1 MLKKLIKFEDLDGNP
16 CEEEFYFGVNKAE
29 LTKLHLTLGED
40 MAGLIRQLIAEQERA
55 KIVDLFEKVIKMSI
69 GKKSEDGKRFLKSD
83 EITENFCATDAYS
96 ELFMELVTDT
106 AKMAEFIRGIMPNSM
121 ATEVAKMDLEN
132 VDLDTVIKG
141 YEENA
146 AKAELPP
153 ADKKLEEYTETE
165 LLEMPQDQFD
175 KLVGKDPKKWPH
187 AVLQVA
193 FQRKTAG

>member
-83 EITENFCATDAYS
+83 EITEDFCATDAYS

-132 VDLDTVIKG
+132 VDLNEVVKQ
-141 YEENA
+141 YEQKSLEA
-146 AKAELPP
+146 DKP
-153 ADKKLEEYTETE
+153 APEKKLEDYTEAE
-165 LLEMPQDQFD
+165 LLAMPQADFD